1 MTEIL
6 QPDDS
11 CPADAW
17 IEPVSVKHKIDHNDI
32 ERMTAAFLAGG
43 GRVEVFEPGCR
54 AVDSHFNNRLVRTG
68 DVNPYLLPDQRAHR
82 DRIHQGD
89 SDLVAHIA
97 VQLPTQPRKDT
108 LLAELQCGDWKLQRL
123 LRMYFRD
130 DREADY
136 LRSGKDRI
144 VRNRQGQTNV
154 STERRIELN
163 HQLRQYDH
171 DDIARRIREHSH
183 LCAAQ
188 IARVLAVDENL
199 VRRVIAEYGIQV
211 RRYRTKSQEAA

>member
-1 MTEIL
+1 MTEIFK
-6 QPDDS
+6 PDDS

-17 IEPVSVKHKIDHNDI
+17 IEPVSVKHKIDHSDI

-97 VQLPTQPRKDT
+97 VQLPTRPRKDT
-108 LLAELQCGDWKLQRL
+108 LLHELQCSDYKLQRL

-130 DREADY
+130 DEGADY
-136 LRSGKDRI
+136 LRSGGNKITRK
-144 VRNRQGQTNV
+144 
-154 STERRIELN
+154 
-163 HQLRQYDH
+163 H
-171 DDIARRIREHSH
+171 DP
-183 LCAAQ
+183 
-188 IARVLAVDENL
+188 
-199 VRRVIAEYGIQV
+199 
-211 RRYRTKSQEAA
+211 QEAA